1 MTMCTMAVRTAAA
14 MSLIFAAS
22 FSPAE
27 TTSPPP
33 ASPAPASPAHASASA
48 AAELDKHLTGLSSW
62 AADFTQTIDDGHGNV
77 QRSAAGRLF
86 LQRPGKF
93 RWDYTQPS
101 EQLVLAD
108 GRQIWFYDKDLAQAN
123 VRDMDTSL
131 ASTPASLLSG
141 SGSVSTQFNVTALPA
156 SGGLQWYQLIPKHAD
171 TDFQVVRI
179 GFDKGDL
186 RSMFLA
192 DKLNQITQ
200 LTFSNSKRNIVIAAG
215 SVFVRAAAGSRC
227 DRTRRQVR
235 TNDGTYRPLADRL
248 RPQSLDE
255 YVGQSHLLG
264 VGAPLRRALESGR
277 PHSMILWGPPG
288 TGKTTLARL
297 VASGAHAEFIALSA
311 VLAGIKDIRAV
322 VEQARSLRGTRD
334 TVLFL
339 DEVHRFNKSQQDT
352 FLPYVEDGT
361 LIFVGATTENPSFEV
376 NNALLSRARVY
387 VLKPLEAADLAKL
400 LDRALQD
407 PERGLGQLK
416 LQIDDGAREL
426 LLAAADGDARRMLNL
441 LETAAD
447 LSSAEEAGRRLDVD
461 TMRAV
466 IGSTYVRFD
475 KGGENFYDQISALHK
490 SVRGSDPDAALYWL
504 CRMLAGGC
512 DPLYIA
518 RRALRMASEDIGNA
532 DPRALTLALE
542 ACSVYERL
550 GSPEGELAIAQ
561 AVVFMACAAK
571 SNAVYTAYKAAAED
585 AAGLGSLEVP
595 LHLRNAP
602 TRLMKEIGYG
612 KGYRYAHDEPGGYA
626 AGERYFPDEM
636 PDRRYYVPAPRGLE
650 IKIGEAL
657 NARRERDARA
667 RGAGG

>member
-1 MTMCTMAVRTAAA
+1 MKV
-14 MSLIFAAS
+14 
-22 FSPAE
+22 
-27 TTSPPP
+27 
-33 ASPAPASPAHASASA
+33 
-48 AAELDKHLTGLSSW
+48 
-62 AADFTQTIDDGHGNV
+62 
-77 QRSAAGRLF
+77 
-86 LQRPGKF
+86 
-93 RWDYTQPS
+93 
-101 EQLVLAD
+101 
-108 GRQIWFYDKDLAQAN
+108 
-123 VRDMDTSL
+123 
-131 ASTPASLLSG
+131 
-141 SGSVSTQFNVTALPA
+141 
-156 SGGLQWYQLIPKHAD
+156 GG
-171 TDFQVVRI
+171 
-179 GFDKGDL
+179 
-186 RSMFLA
+186 
-192 DKLNQITQ
+192 
-200 LTFSNSKRNIVIAAG
+200 
-215 SVFVRAAAGSRC
+215 
-227 DRTRRQVR
+227 
-235 TNDGTYRPLADRL
+235 GTYRPLADRL

-255 YVGQSHLLG
+255 FVGQSHLLG
-264 VGAPLRRALESGR
+264 AGAPLRRALESGR

-297 VASGAHAEFIALSA
+297 VANGAHAEFVALSA

-322 VEQARSLRGTRD
+322 VEHARSLRGTRD

-387 VLKPLEAADLAKL
+387 VLKSLDAADLGKL
-400 LDRALQD
+400 LDRALAD
-407 PERGLGQLK
+407 RDRGLGELD
-416 LQIDDGAREL
+416 LQIDAGARDL

-447 LSSAEEAGRRLDVD
+447 LSSPEGSGRRLEVD

-518 RRALRMASEDIGNA
+518 RRSLRMASEDIGNA

-542 ACSVYERL
+542 ACAVYERL

-571 SNAVYTAYKAAAED
+571 SNAVYTAYQAAAAD
-585 AAGLGSLEVP
+585 AASLGSLEVP

-636 PDRRYYVPAPRGLE
+636 PERRYYVPAPRGLE

-657 NARRERDARA
+657 NARRGRDRQSRDA
-667 RGAGG
+667 GGS

>member
-1 MTMCTMAVRTAAA
+1 MTV
-14 MSLIFAAS
+14 
-22 FSPAE
+22 
-27 TTSPPP
+27 
-33 ASPAPASPAHASASA
+33 
-48 AAELDKHLTGLSSW
+48 G
-62 AADFTQTIDDGHGNV
+62 
-77 QRSAAGRLF
+77 
-86 LQRPGKF
+86 
-93 RWDYTQPS
+93 
-101 EQLVLAD
+101 
-108 GRQIWFYDKDLAQAN
+108 
-123 VRDMDTSL
+123 
-131 ASTPASLLSG
+131 
-141 SGSVSTQFNVTALPA
+141 
-156 SGGLQWYQLIPKHAD
+156 
-171 TDFQVVRI
+171 
-179 GFDKGDL
+179 
-186 RSMFLA
+186 
-192 DKLNQITQ
+192 
-200 LTFSNSKRNIVIAAG
+200 
-215 SVFVRAAAGSRC
+215 
-227 DRTRRQVR
+227 
-235 TNDGTYRPLADRL
+235 DGTYRPLADRL
-248 RPQSLDE
+248 RPRSLDE

-264 VGAPLRRALESGR
+264 EGAPLRRALESGR

-297 VASGAHAEFIALSA
+297 VATGAHAEFIALSA

-322 VEQARSLRGTRD
+322 VERARGLRGTRD

-339 DEVHRFNKSQQDT
+339 DEVHRFNKAQQDT

-387 VLKPLEAADLAKL
+387 VLKPLGAADLDKL
-400 LDRALQD
+400 LERALRD
-407 PERGLGQLK
+407 RERGLGTLD
-416 LQIDDGAREL
+416 LDIDAAAREL
-426 LLAAADGDARRMLNL
+426 LLGAADGDARRMLNV

-447 LSSAEEAGRRLDVD
+447 LSTPQDASRRLDVD

-518 RRALRMASEDIGNA
+518 RRSLRMASEDIGNA

-542 ACSVYERL
+542 ACAVYERL

-561 AVVFMACAAK
+561 AIVFMACAAK
-571 SNAVYTAYKAAAED
+571 SNAVYAAYNAATGD
-585 AAGLGSLEVP
+585 AARLGSLEVP

-602 TRLMKEIGYG
+602 TRLMKDIGYG

-657 NARRERDARA
+657 RERRARDGQA
-667 RGAGG
+667 RGAAGP